1 MMMVMMVVMMV
12 VAVISGDVPLLLL
25 LASVADGVAVVK
37 RLHYHK
43 PLSPKH

>member
-1 MMMVMMVVMMV
+1 MMMVMMV
-12 VAVISGDVPLLLL
+12 VAVISGDVPLLL